1 LLVSID
7 ECLLS
12 LLEAR
17 ASVEDVVSMRR
28 ELLSK
33 QFFFRLVELV
43 NAESDPNQR
52 RRWVVWVGVIA

>member
-17 ASVEDVVSMRR
+17 ATVEDVVSMHR

-43 NAESDPNQR
+43 NVESDPNQR
-52 RRWVVWVGVIA
+52 RR

>member
-1 LLVSID
+1 
-7 ECLLS
+7 
-12 LLEAR
+12 
-17 ASVEDVVSMRR
+17 MRR

-52 RRWVVWVGVIA
+52 RRWVVWVGVIASDASLATSQ